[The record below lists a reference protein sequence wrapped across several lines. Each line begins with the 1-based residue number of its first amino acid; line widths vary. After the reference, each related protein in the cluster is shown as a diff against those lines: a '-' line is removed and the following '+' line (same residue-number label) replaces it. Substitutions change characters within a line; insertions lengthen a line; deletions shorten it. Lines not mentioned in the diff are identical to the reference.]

1 MNNDDGDDDISR
13 PRWRRFL
20 LNRFVLV
27 PLVLVLIAGS
37 WNLYTLTHNGGVVT
51 GQVVDEAGR
60 PVAGAAVT
68 LWTFNF
74 TTFSETAKAT
84 SRQDGR
90 FSFVGNPSHNIQV
103 SAEKAG
109 AGRSARVPI
118 RLYFRSQNVNL
129 SEPLRLKQG
138 A

>member
-1 MNNDDGDDDISR
+1 MSDNSDDDDIAR
-13 PRWRRFL
+13 PRWRRL
-20 LNRFVLV
+20 LFNRFVLV
-27 PLVLVLIAGS
+27 PLGLALIAGG
-37 WNLYTLTHNGGVVT
+37 WNLYTLTHNDGIVT
-51 GQVVDEAGR
+51 GQVVDETGQ
-60 PVAGAAVT
+60 PVADAAVT

-90 FSFVGNPSHNIQV
+90 FSFVGNASHNIQV
-103 SAEKAG
+103 SAEKPG

-118 RLYFRSQNVNL
+118 RLYFRAQNVNL